1 MEEKTEKGQQI
12 GQLPKRDVLT
22 GNEQFPFQ
30 EDRENGSITPNA
42 LKSFISSGLADDEDL
57 VSVDKGENLSV
68 LKFADRPFSPDRFSG
83 KGYKILRK
91 NIVNSKNILT

>member
-30 EDRENGSITPNA
+30 EDRENGSITPNV
-42 LKSFISSGLADDEDL
+42 LKSFISSG
-57 VSVDKGENLSV
+57 KG
-68 LKFADRPFSPDRFSG
+68 G
-83 KGYKILRK
+83 I
-91 NIVNSKNILT
+91 

>member
-42 LKSFISSGLADDEDL
+42 LKSFISSGLAD
-57 VSVDKGENLSV
+57 
-68 LKFADRPFSPDRFSG
+68 
-83 KGYKILRK
+83 I
-91 NIVNSKNILT
+91 

>member
-30 EDRENGSITPNA
+30 EGRENGSTTPNT
-42 LKSFISSGLADDEDL
+42 LKSFIGSGLADDEDL

-83 KGYKILRK
+83 K
-91 NIVNSKNILT
+91 V